1 MEVTLRQIASE
12 VFLFKSIEEKEKF
25 LFVLGALSSR
35 LISLQKAAEV
45 MGMDKDS
52 FLALLDAANIDFFY
66 LTEDDVAMEREW

>member
-1 MEVTLRQIASE
+1 MELTLRQIASE

-35 LISLQKAAEV
+35 LISLQKAADV

-66 LTEDDVAMEREW
+66 LTEDDVVTEREW